1 MRAKDIM
8 KRNVVFVK
16 THDSIQE
23 VVSVLM
29 QNHISGVPIVD
40 KENKLIGIV
49 TEKDLVT
56 KEKGLNISSYMEFV
70 SSILFVDG
78 RADKQIGE
86 RDLAEDIRTR
96 TAKDIMSSPVYSVHA
111 EATLEE
117 IVTLMINRH
126 INRIPVIDHHNK
138 LVGIIGRSDLLPA
151 LINR

>member
-70 SSILFVDG
+70 SSILFIDG
-78 RADKQIGE
+78 HING
-86 RDLAEDIRTR
+86 RDLAEDMRTR
-96 TAKDIMSSPVYSVHA
+96 TAMDIMSSPVYSVHA

-117 IVTLMINRH
+117 IATLMINRH